1 VTLAD
6 DSAFVEITSNLSS
19 GEVSFDIPDT
29 SQSDTAPTDPVA
41 YWLRVFP
48 TADETDPD

>member
-1 VTLAD
+1 MTLELPD
-6 DSAFVEITSNLSS
+6 AFVEITSNLSS
-19 GEVSFDIPDT
+19 GEVRFEIPDT
-29 SQSDTAPTDPVA
+29 SQSDTPPTDPVA